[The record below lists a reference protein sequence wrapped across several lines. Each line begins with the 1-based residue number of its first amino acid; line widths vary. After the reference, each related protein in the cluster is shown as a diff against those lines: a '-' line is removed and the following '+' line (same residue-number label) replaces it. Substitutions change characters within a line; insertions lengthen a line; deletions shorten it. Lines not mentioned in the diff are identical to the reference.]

1 MWSLKQRK
9 GVNLGNLYPCKLP
22 LNDKREF
29 KQQRGR
35 ENENGNKAIAG
46 LHVTHGGHV
55 GGQEQKHF
63 SPLGTKLYFRVHKLY
78 FHAH

>member
-1 MWSLKQRK
+1 MQIRDSRCGVWNKEKVWTLEKGSLSNNE
-9 GVNLGNLYPCKLP
+9 GEG
-22 LNDKREF
+22 
-29 KQQRGR
+29 
-35 ENENGNKAIAG
+35 NENGNKAIAG

-55 GGQEQKHF
+55 DGQEQKHF